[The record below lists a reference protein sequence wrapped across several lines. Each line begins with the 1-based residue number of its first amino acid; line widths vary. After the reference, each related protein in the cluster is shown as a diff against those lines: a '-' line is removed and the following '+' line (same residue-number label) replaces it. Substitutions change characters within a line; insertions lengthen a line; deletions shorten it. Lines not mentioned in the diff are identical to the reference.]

1 MATKKSPTQKKF
13 DFRTIETVQDAFKK
27 LNMDP
32 SEVPD
37 LSRIPER
44 FREPLMGAYNLM
56 VGFDA
61 INDGWRADYTKRNQ
75 KKWYA
80 WPWVNSAGSGFFF
93 PLSFYYCGRAHS
105 GVGSRLCTDTRDKI
119 VHLFEKFN
127 KEFIKF
133 LLK

>member
-1 MATKKSPTQKKF
+1 MKKKATAEKPF
-13 DFRTIETVQDAFKK
+13 DFRTIESVEDAFKR
-27 LNMDP
+27 LGMDP

-37 LSRIPER
+37 LSHIPER

-61 INDGWRADYTKRNQ
+61 INDGWRADYSQRDQ

-80 WPWVNSAGSGFFF
+80 WPWVNSAGSGFVFAG
-93 PLSFYYCGRAHS
+93 SHYIYGDAGT
-105 GVGSRLCTDTRDKI
+105 GVGSRLCTDTREKT

-127 KEFIKF
+127 EDFKKF
-133 LLK
+133 LLR

>member
-1 MATKKSPTQKKF
+1 MKKTIKTEKPF

-27 LNMDP
+27 LGMDP

-44 FREPLMGAYNLM
+44 FREPLMGVYNLM

-61 INDGWRADYTKRNQ
+61 INDGWRADFSKKDQ

-80 WPWVNSAGSGFFF
+80 WPWVNSAGSGFGFTG
-93 PLSFYYCGRAHS
+93 SVYYYGGTYA
-105 GVGSRLCTDTRDKI
+105 GVGSRLCTDAREKI

-127 KEFIKF
+127 EDFKKF
-133 LLK
+133 LLR

>member
-1 MATKKSPTQKKF
+1 MKKKTIEEKSF
-13 DFRTIETVQDAFKK
+13 DFRTIENVEDAFKR
-27 LNMDP
+27 LCMDP

-61 INDGWRADYTKRNQ
+61 INDGWRADYTKRDQ

-80 WPWVNSAGSGFFF
+80 WPWVNSAGSGVDFTH
-93 PLSFYYCGRAHS
+93 SNYCFADTFTD
-105 GVGSRLCTDTRDKI
+105 VGSRLCTDTRDKI